1 MAGSSAESHHFIKML
16 RQSVTGPSYAVLEAS
31 ATLQMQ
37 DLSPKHAANLTI
49 PNPCSAKSRACK
61 HIYAVDSNR
70 ALEDFHIPLL
80 CTCCINDC
88 GAEL

>member
-49 PNPCSAKSRACK
+49 PNPCSA
-61 HIYAVDSNR
+61 
-70 ALEDFHIPLL
+70 
-80 CTCCINDC
+80 
-88 GAEL
+88 